1 MRIWKFVSV
10 ILPLAAVL
18 SAAPQKGGG
27 QQAQR
32 MAQELGLN
40 DDQKAKIQPIL
51 AEEAG
56 KLKSLR
62 ADTTLSNRDRRQKMM
77 ALRED
82 YDKQL
87 KTILTEDQFKR
98 LQEMR
103 AERKQQARKRA
114 RN

>member
-1 MRIWKFVSV
+1 MRIWKFVSL

-56 KLKSLR
+56 KLKALR
-62 ADTTLSNRDRRQKMM
+62 ADTTLSNRDRRQKML
-77 ALRED
+77 ALRDD

-87 KTILTEDQFKR
+87 KPILTEDQFKKM
-98 LQEMR
+98 QELR
-103 AERKQQARKRA
+103 AERRQQARKRV